1 MWKKHSVQ
9 LSKNYTINIKGRIPS
24 QTLKE
29 DYFLWNNK
37 IVKKKDYSDLP
48 FLIYLDD
55 NSKYDINDPRDK
67 WKY

>member
-1 MWKKHSVQ
+1 MLKRHSAE
-9 LSKNYTINIKGRIPS
+9 LSKNYTINEKGRIPS

-29 DYFLWNNK
+29 YYFLWNNK
-37 IVKKKDYSDLP
+37 IVKKNYSDLL

-55 NSKYDINDPRDK
+55 NSKYNINNPRDK